1 MIDLSPFAGSW
12 RKTNEA
18 PQWIERVETRVDGD
32 ALQVRVFGS
41 DPSDWGERRAA
52 AVFATP
58 ADLTKG
64 TAFLAHY
71 ELPDAE
77 VDVEANVNLGLMVV
91 ATWVRWK
98 EGIDRSNAFTREF
111 FYRSEA

>member
-18 PQWIERVETRVDGD
+18 PQWIDHLDARVEGD
-32 ALQVRVFGS
+32 ALHVHIFGS
-41 DPSDWGERRAA
+41 DPSDWGERRAE
-52 AVFATP
+52 AVYATP
-58 ADLTKG
+58 ADPAKG
-64 TAFLAHY
+64 TAFLARY
-71 ELPDAE
+71 DLTDANVE
-77 VDVEANVNLGLMVV
+77 VEANVNLGLMVV

-98 EGIDRSNAFTREF
+98 HDNGRSNAFTREF